1 MSHFRFVFV
10 VLCFTA
16 VLIIAVYVRSVNN
29 RLFYQICVCNAERE
43 RLKQDLGTKQ
53 LRLESLINPASLSQ
67 RLGQDRQTTDEGR

>member
-16 VLIIAVYVRSVNN
+16 VLIMTVYLRSVNN
-29 RLFYQICVCNAERE
+29 RLFYQLCVCNAEIE
-43 RLKQDLGTKQ
+43 QLKQDLGTKQ

-67 RLGQDRQTTDEGR
+67 RLGQDRQATEGH